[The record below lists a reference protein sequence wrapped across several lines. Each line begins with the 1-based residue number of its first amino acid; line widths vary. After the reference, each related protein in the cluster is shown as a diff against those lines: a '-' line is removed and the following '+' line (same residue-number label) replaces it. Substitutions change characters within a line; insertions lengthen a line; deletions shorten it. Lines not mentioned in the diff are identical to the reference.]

1 MDFVLK
7 PESILDKSTHSDSP
21 ELGRP
26 IQSLT
31 SSTSRSPILINS
43 FLKCNLKSRSSGLL
57 IIAFISVIQAT
68 LSCSLLQISNPRNE
82 INSL

>member
-1 MDFVLK
+1 MDFDLK
-7 PESILDKSTHSDSP
+7 PESILDKSTRSDSQA
-21 ELGRP
+21 LGRP
-26 IQSLT
+26 IRSLT
-31 SSTSRSPILINS
+31 SSTSSNPILINS

-68 LSCSLLQISNPRNE
+68 LSCSLLQISNPGKE